1 MSSTVVTCK
10 KHDLLTLRVHLS
22 SPPFFL
28 LGFVLLI
35 SVVFCVVFFVG
46 VCVAHLCSFLC
57 GVCDDFKIRI
67 DWVRIYFQL
76 FYLRLL

>member
-57 GVCDDFKIRI
+57 GVFC
-67 DWVRIYFQL
+67 WCL
-76 FYLRLL
+76 CCSSL